1 MARGSADLTP
11 ATGARGSRTSARGPV
26 GRATT
31 RSGHCPARRAV
42 RTAPVPGAWP
52 GPPYLPPAAGLGPP
66 RPPRPP
72 PPSWAPQGPYSLT
85 LLPQGAGAGAKAAS
99 APRGT
104 LRPLRK
110 PHSAASGDHGDGR
123 GAAAPPSAR
132 EGSGAQAGAGGAFAG
147 ARLPARGGGGR
158 GTEASTGAP
167 WADERGWTAGT
178 VQGHGG
184 CLGSPSFGPRV
195 TGFSVGEEKKQVG
208 SPENWFVWGEERR
221 EIGSTSFKG
230 PSSVLKSCDTS
241 LSMPSLLPLLPPSST
256 PSIVH
261 DSQRGV

>member
-1 MARGSADLTP
+1 MPVARGSADLTP

-132 EGSGAQAGAGGAFAG
+132 EGSGAQAGAGGAFAR

-158 GTEASTGAP
+158 GTEASTGL
-167 WADERGWTAGT
+167 RGQTRGVGPQALYRGT
-178 VQGHGG
+178 GAAWV
-184 CLGSPSFGPRV
+184 P
-195 TGFSVGEEKKQVG
+195 
-208 SPENWFVWGEERR
+208 
-221 EIGSTSFKG
+221 
-230 PSSVLKSCDTS
+230 
-241 LSMPSLLPLLPPSST
+241 PPSG
-256 PSIVH
+256 PA
-261 DSQRGV
+261 